1 VFYLDPLD
9 NYRLPELD
17 QFEWLVYGFGT
28 RRSTP
33 PPVSLATLRQIHS
46 DIVVPAEGRTGCL
59 GEGDALVSNTPGRTV
74 AVKTADCVPI
84 LLVDAANRTVA
95 AVHAGW
101 RGTVR
106 QIARQAAE
114 AMRRDF
120 DTRVRNLHVAI
131 GPAIGGCC
139 YEVGPEVAAE
149 FRPLG
154 PGMYR
159 SCRSQSATVDRR
171 GRARKA
177 NLFGRAL
184 HAVPWGRFLVLS
196 AGKRGGRADVLI
208 CGHPLSHTRG
218 WWGGCAV
225 CPTGVRPVTRAPG
238 RHTKGAEY
246 NPAPSLDPFDQAA
259 FARNSSRDSWDS
271 NSWRSAASWQRI
283 QYGVQ
288 GTASSRLALIS
299 SSQCR
304 QVP

>member
-28 RRSTP
+28 RRSPP

-149 FRPLG
+149 FG
-154 PGMYR
+154 R
-159 SCRSQSATVDRR
+159 S
-171 GRARKA
+171 GRACIDLA
-177 NLFGRAL
+177 
-184 HAVPWGRFLVLS
+184 AVNRQQLIGAGVPGKQIYS
-196 AGKRGGRADVLI
+196 AGLCTLCRGDDFWSYRREKEGAGRMF
-208 CGHPLSHTRG
+208 S
-218 WWGGCAV
+218 
-225 CPTGVRPVTRAPG
+225 
-238 RHTKGAEY
+238 
-246 NPAPSLDPFDQAA
+246 
-259 FARNSSRDSWDS
+259 FAGIR
-271 NSWRSAASWQRI
+271 
-283 QYGVQ
+283 
-288 GTASSRLALIS
+288 
-299 SSQCR
+299 
-304 QVP
+304 